1 MIVLAGAGGRR
12 AAVRIGGSLC
22 PYSAESRLEASL
34 PSSPSAK
41 SFAKR
46 ISVEIARNAGS
57 MMPWSCLSVELRAY
71 PTNSLRLVVP
81 HTGST
86 RLAGIEC
93 QGLLGRRM
101 VLGLPLEFAQGVLDE
116 WMSLTAP
123 VSGSL
128 TVIGSA
134 YDPVNSARNSYR
146 EAARLAMWV
155 AVEIHEGNEI
165 QQDRLSS
172 FLVSAF

>member
-1 MIVLAGAGGRR
+1 
-12 AAVRIGGSLC
+12 
-22 PYSAESRLEASL
+22 
-34 PSSPSAK
+34 
-41 SFAKR
+41 
-46 ISVEIARNAGS
+46 
-57 MMPWSCLSVELRAY
+57 
-71 PTNSLRLVVP
+71 
-81 HTGST
+81 
-86 RLAGIEC
+86 
-93 QGLLGRRM
+93 M